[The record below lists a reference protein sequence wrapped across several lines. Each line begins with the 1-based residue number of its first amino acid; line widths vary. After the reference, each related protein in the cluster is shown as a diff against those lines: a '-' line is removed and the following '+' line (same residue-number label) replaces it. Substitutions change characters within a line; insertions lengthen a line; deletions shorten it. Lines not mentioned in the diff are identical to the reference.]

1 MITSV
6 HGILESMG
14 ADHVV
19 VRVGGIGLQVYVPGP
34 VTETLGAVGQQ
45 VTLYTI
51 FLLRD
56 EVPMLFGFPTLQ
68 GKRLFDL
75 LLGVSGVGPRLAM
88 GILSAFAP
96 DEAAIA
102 IASGNTDA
110 LSSVRGIGKRT
121 AARVVVDLQAKLQ
134 KEWEAAAPAAAG
146 DTHGDVAAALQA
158 LGYST
163 PEVRKAIAALGDEA
177 GLSLEEQV
185 RHALQQLAKE

>member
-1 MITSV
+1 
-6 HGILESMG
+6 MG

>member
-6 HGILESMG
+6 HGTLESIG

-34 VTETLGAVGQQ
+34 VTETVGAVGQQ
-45 VTLYTI
+45 VTLYTTL
-51 FLLRD
+51 LLRD
-56 EVPMLFGFPTLQ
+56 EVLMLFGFPTSQ

-88 GILSAFAP
+88 GILSAFTP

-134 KEWEAAAPAAAG
+134 REWEAAAPTVSR
-146 DTHGDVAAALQA
+146 DSHEEVIAALQA
-158 LGYST
+158 LGYSA

>member
-6 HGILESMG
+6 HGTLESIG

-34 VTETLGAVGQQ
+34 VTETLGVVGQQ
-45 VTLYTI
+45 VTLHTT

-56 EVPMLFGFPTLQ
+56 EVPMLFGFPTTQ

-75 LLGVSGVGPRLAM
+75 LLGVSGVGPRLAL
-88 GILSAFAP
+88 GILSAFTP

-121 AARVVVDLQAKLQ
+121 AARVVVDLQARLQ
-134 KEWEAAAPAAAG
+134 REWEAAAPAAAG
-146 DTHGDVAAALQA
+146 DSHGDVAAALQA
-158 LGYST
+158 LGYSA

>member
-6 HGILESMG
+6 HGTLESIG

-34 VTETLGAVGQQ
+34 VTETVGAVGQQ
-45 VTLYTI
+45 VTLYTT

-56 EVPMLFGFPTLQ
+56 EVPMLFGFPTSQ

-121 AARVVVDLQAKLQ
+121 AARVVVDLQTKLQ

-146 DTHGDVAAALQA
+146 DSHGDVIAALQA
-158 LGYST
+158 LGYSA